1 MTTVHAFYACVGTKL
16 GHVCVN
22 VGGELTI
29 AQMNDWEESQCLTV
43 VDNEKQLL
51 RGQIQISSQ

>member
-51 RGQIQISSQ
+51 